1 MTDVELARALERCE
15 VPNEGFHHADHLRVA
30 WVYLQESAS
39 FDEAAA
45 RMESTL
51 KARAGAAGVPEKYH
65 HTVTLF
71 WMRMIAR
78 LMDKELSLSYYS
90 SERLS
95 SDAARLGWLEPDLR
109 PLDDEGDSVS
119 HRCSPARAV
128 RRRSGRP

>member
-1 MTDVELARALERCE
+1 MPQAFDHGAHLALALEY
-15 VPNEGFHHADHLRVA
+15 LRA
-30 WVYLQESAS
+30 SPS

-51 KARAGAAGVPEKYH
+51 KAKAGAAGVPEKYH

-78 LMDKELSLSYYS
+78 LMDEELPLSYYS

-109 PLDDEGDSVS
+109 PLDDEGDS
-119 HRCSPARAV
+119 CS
-128 RRRSGRP
+128 